1 MLITVLSATKEQAVS
16 KAGKPYSYIE
26 LAYKGN
32 DGKVSGKKIMPFG
45 ESKVVFDALSTAQS
59 GEFFDITLF
68 KNEASG
74 YWDWTAAKKSDG
86 NPTQEAQSAATTVT
100 PGSTKGGKV
109 LGSTY
114 ETPEERA
121 KKQVYIVRQSSITAA
136 LSYLNSNNTKNATKY
151 GIAEVL
157 QTAKEFEQFVFDT
170 GTPAATQSIIDME
183 DDIPL

>member
-26 LAYKGN
+26 LAYKGG

-45 ESKVVFDALSTAQS
+45 ESKVVFDALSLAQS
-59 GEFFDITLF
+59 GDNYEVTLF

-74 YWDWTAAKKSDG
+74 YWDWTAAKKSTG
-86 NPTQEAQSAATTVT
+86 STQEGQSQATTVT
-100 PGSTKGGKV
+100 PGLTKGGRV

-121 KKQVYIVRQSSITAA
+121 KKQVMIIRQSSISNA
-136 LSYLNSNNTKNATKY
+136 LTYLNGNANS
-151 GIAEVL
+151 ISEVL
-157 QTAKEFEQFVFDT
+157 QVAKEFENFVLNL
-170 GTPAATQSIIDME
+170 GQTPTATQELLDM
-183 DDIPL
+183 DSDIPL